1 MQKESGEYINRESG
15 AIITNNS
22 VLFESGD
29 QIIFHPQIV
38 LKEEVLPVD
47 KLSTM
52 VDGNTNI
59 LVNSIVKEDDPEK
72 LKDLTKLFQANQSK
86 KNIIQVVKYSELL
99 DKVNDQALER
109 LTKAPGQIADN
120 DLINYMKVAR
130 DNINNSQ
137 DYIENFQNKPSL
149 QINQQNISVNIN
161 SGKKEE
167 DSLSKESRDHV
178 IDAITS
184 ILDNIK
190 KENTNVI
197 DADVVETAKI
207 NDKEK
212 RENID
217 E

>member
-1 MQKESGEYINRESG
+1 MQKESGEHINRESG

-29 QIIFHPQIV
+29 QIIFHPQII

-178 IDAITS
+178 IDAVTS

-212 RENID
+212 GENID